1 MNKFQQYIKK
11 NLNSFLGNQYGG
23 VRDSDGFTSITTDF
37 GYDFDVQEFRA
48 FITNSYGSNPYVFN
62 VIDRICEK
70 GVSFQKDLINANTDN
85 FLNNSQ
91 IANILERPNSSEGIR
106 EFLYR
111 YYSNYLAWGEVF
123 VIKGRGE
130 LVEGGISEM
139 FVPNSYNVTINQD
152 TNGNVLSYNVTAG
165 DDSTNTIRYNTDEVL
180 HVKRPNITSESERG
194 FSVLQAN
201 RKIWMTSNEILESEA
216 FLHKNKGASGILY
229 SDGLPLTPEEQ
240 KQNQQAFD
248 RMSSGANFA
257 KTLVV
262 NKKLGY
268 HRLGLGANDL
278 KSVESNLDKL
288 RVTSSA
294 FNAPSVLFG
303 DTSTATYNNMKEA
316 KISFI
321 LDAVLPVVELLDSEL
336 IKWLSGILS
345 LQGVEWNIIRESI
358 FELSQPNIELSQK
371 VVNEVNAGI
380 ITPEEAKIILYP
392 NGVV

>member
-1 MNKFQQYIKK
+1 MNKFQQYIQKS
-11 NLNSFLGNQYGG
+11 LNSFLGNQNEV
-23 VRDSDGFTSITTDF
+23 VRDSDGFMPITTNF

-48 FITNSYGSNPYVFN
+48 FIIKSYGSNPYVFN

-70 GVSFQKDLINANTDN
+70 GISIQRELINANTDN

-91 IANILERPNSSEGIR
+91 LATILEKPNAYEGLR

-111 YYSNYLAWGEVF
+111 YYANYLAWGEVF
-123 VIKGRGE
+123 VVKGRDP
-130 LVEGGISEM
+130 LVDGGVSEM
-139 FVPNSYNVTINQD
+139 YVPNNYNVTVNQD
-152 TNGNVLSYNVTAG
+152 ANGQLLSYDVCSYG
-165 DDSTNTIRYNTDEVL
+165 NTIRYSIEEVL
-180 HVKRPNITSESERG
+180 HVKRPNITNETLRG
-194 FSVLQAN
+194 FSILQAN
-201 RKIWMTSNEILESEA
+201 RKVWITSNEILESEA

-248 RMSSGANFA
+248 KMSTGANFA
-257 KTLVV
+257 KTVVV

-288 RVTSSA
+288 RVTCSA

-316 KISFI
+316 KTSFI
-321 LDAVLPVVELLDSEL
+321 LDAVLPIVEHLDKEL
-336 IKWLSGILS
+336 INWLSGILS

-371 VVNEVNAGI
+371 IVNEVNAGI
-380 ITPEEAKIILYP
+380 ITPEEAKLLLYP
-392 NGVV
+392 NGI